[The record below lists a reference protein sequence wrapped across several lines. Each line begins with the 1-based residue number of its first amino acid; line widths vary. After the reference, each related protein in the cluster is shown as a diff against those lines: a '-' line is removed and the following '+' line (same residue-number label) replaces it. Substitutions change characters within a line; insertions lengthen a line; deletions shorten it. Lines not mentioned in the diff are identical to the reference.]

1 MKNYEALEIKVI
13 VLLKDDI
20 VRTSSEYDNV
30 GGIPDTWQGNQ

>member
-20 VRTSSEYDNV
+20 VRMSEYDNV
-30 GGIPDTWQGNQ
+30 GGIPDTWQGNE

>member
-20 VRTSSEYDNV
+20 VRTSSKYDNV
-30 GGIPDTWQGNQ
+30 GGIPDTWQGNE